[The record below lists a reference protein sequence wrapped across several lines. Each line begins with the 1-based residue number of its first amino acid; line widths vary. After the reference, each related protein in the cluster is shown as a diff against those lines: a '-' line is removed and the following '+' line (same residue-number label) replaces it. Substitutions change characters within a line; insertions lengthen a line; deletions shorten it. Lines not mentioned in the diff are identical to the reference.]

1 MFPND
6 YFSPE
11 DQGPER
17 EEPEKTG
24 PRRFFGLLLTESGA
38 LLKLNLLFILTCIPL
53 VTIPPAALAL
63 SRVVRGLLD
72 DKPGRAYAYWAEF
85 KRCWAPGWGAFLL
98 TALPLFSSGYGMV
111 FYMSYAGTNW
121 IAFVPFVICTTV
133 FLTVMQ
139 GTTYLWGLLAL
150 GRGMSLE
157 TVRLALALGLGK
169 PLRGA
174 LAAAAWYL
182 PLAAAVLFFPLS
194 MTYLL
199 LLGFSVPC
207 LLSHFYLR
215 TVLRALPD

>member
-38 LLKLNLLFILTCIPL
+38 LLKLNLLFLLTSIPL

-85 KRCWAPGWGAFLL
+85 KRCWVPGWGAFLL
-98 TALPLFSSGYGMV
+98 TAVPLFSSGYGMI

-121 IAFVPFVICTTV
+121 MAFVPFVICTTV
-133 FLTVMQ
+133 FLTVM
-139 GTTYLWGLLAL
+139 L
-150 GRGMSLE
+150 SLI
-157 TVRLALALGLGK
+157 
-169 PLRGA
+169 
-174 LAAAAWYL
+174 
-182 PLAAAVLFFPLS
+182 
-194 MTYLL
+194 
-199 LLGFSVPC
+199 
-207 LLSHFYLR
+207 HI
-215 TVLRALPD
+215 

>member
-17 EEPEKTG
+17 EELEKTG

-38 LLKLNLLFILTCIPL
+38 LLKLNLLFLLTSIPL

-98 TALPLFSSGYGMV
+98 TAVPLFSSGYGMI
-111 FYMSYAGTNW
+111 FYMSYAGTSW

-150 GRGMSLE
+150 GRGLSLE

-182 PLAAAVLFFPLS
+182 PLAAAVDRK
-194 MTYLL
+194 
-199 LLGFSVPC
+199 SV
-207 LLSHFYLR
+207 
-215 TVLRALPD
+215 V

>member
-38 LLKLNLLFILTCIPL
+38 LLKLNLLFLLTSIPL

-85 KRCWAPGWGAFLL
+85 KRCWVPGWGAFLL
-98 TALPLFSSGYGMV
+98 TAVPLFSSGYGMI

-121 IAFVPFVICTTV
+121 MAFVPFVICTTV

-150 GRGMSLE
+150 GRGLSLE

-169 PLRGA
+169 PLRGG
-174 LAAAAWYL
+174 LAAAAWSSTGISCR
-182 PLAAAVLFFPLS
+182 V
-194 MTYLL
+194 
-199 LLGFSVPC
+199 FS
-207 LLSHFYLR
+207 SISQAKAR
-215 TVLRALPD
+215 TSFRAS

>member
-1 MFPND
+1 M
-6 YFSPE
+6 
-11 DQGPER
+11 
-17 EEPEKTG
+17 
-24 PRRFFGLLLTESGA
+24 
-38 LLKLNLLFILTCIPL
+38 
-53 VTIPPAALAL
+53 TIPPAALAL

-98 TALPLFSSGYGMV
+98 TALPLFSSGYGMI
-111 FYMSYAGTNW
+111 FYMSYAGTSW

-174 LAAAAWYL
+174 LAAAACYL
-182 PLAAAVLFFPLS
+182 PLAAAVAAQAA
-194 MTYLL
+194 
-199 LLGFSVPC
+199 VDA
-207 LLSHFYLR
+207 
-215 TVLRALPD
+215 VLKS